1 MTEKIIHVCE
11 TINSSIEQGVGELSL
26 LLPDLTNRILQVME
40 QNKGNLEF
48 ENDCIEILN
57 DINNGISNRDK
68 VLLIDA
74 LESGL
79 IDVLDGKCIKK
90 EKHFKQ
96 ENFERKNFEKIR
108 EFENKWLGNIEETRK
123 HYKEELEIKV
133 KQAKTGNTIF
143 QVRKNEQEFY
153 LSGKYNLAGT
163 LSCLRTEIEAKTK
176 IVFLIGLG
184 DTNFVRGVLEG
195 NRDKFVVVYE
205 PSFQIFNTMIK
216 NIDITDLL
224 DNRNVGLVISGVNK
238 EEWINI
244 INTVVVVENYT
255 LLQVLISPNY
265 EYICEEETK
274 WAVKAIK
281 NRVNQITVEW
291 NTTRYFQDIN
301 EINIIRNIK
310 FMKTEYTLNRLEN
323 LCNDNVPCIIV
334 SAGPSLNKNI
344 KNLKRAV
351 GHACII
357 ACDTALKPLKKAGIM
372 PDFFLIVDP
381 RKPET
386 LIDFEFVQ
394 DIPAVVHFSVPNYIL
409 EKHKGKKFF
418 YWDGDNFVY
427 NALVYAKDIEHKT
440 ISYEESLG
448 ILPTGGSVA
457 TSAFSF
463 ACGMGAKTIILI
475 GQDLAYTDN
484 KTHADGTFKDK
495 MDKIDTSSENNY
507 IEVESIDGGNVKTIY
522 NLKMYLEWFEDQ
534 IQKYP
539 NINVID
545 ATEGGALIHGSK
557 VMPLQQAIQKECLA
571 EWNAKEAVE
580 RIPKLLDKDDVE
592 RLDEYLQKV
601 SENTEEVKDKIKD
614 GIKCYKRLLSLS
626 KNKNVTNKKIKQV
639 LKNIKKINNYLDS
652 NEVSLLATGC
662 LQDIEYSIRTGMY
675 AYKDSINDELN
686 EVAKN
691 GISYLEKLYAMV
703 ALLEPELK
711 KNFCQED
718 NCGELK
724 E

>member
-310 FMKTEYTLNRLEN
+310 FMKTEYTF
-323 LCNDNVPCIIV
+323 I
-334 SAGPSLNKNI
+334 
-344 KNLKRAV
+344 
-351 GHACII
+351 
-357 ACDTALKPLKKAGIM
+357 
-372 PDFFLIVDP
+372 
-381 RKPET
+381 
-386 LIDFEFVQ
+386 FV
-394 DIPAVVHFSVPNYIL
+394 
-409 EKHKGKKFF
+409 
-418 YWDGDNFVY
+418 
-427 NALVYAKDIEHKT
+427 
-440 ISYEESLG
+440 
-448 ILPTGGSVA
+448 
-457 TSAFSF
+457 
-463 ACGMGAKTIILI
+463 
-475 GQDLAYTDN
+475 
-484 KTHADGTFKDK
+484 
-495 MDKIDTSSENNY
+495 
-507 IEVESIDGGNVKTIY
+507 
-522 NLKMYLEWFEDQ
+522 
-534 IQKYP
+534 
-539 NINVID
+539 
-545 ATEGGALIHGSK
+545 
-557 VMPLQQAIQKECLA
+557 
-571 EWNAKEAVE
+571 
-580 RIPKLLDKDDVE
+580 
-592 RLDEYLQKV
+592 
-601 SENTEEVKDKIKD
+601 
-614 GIKCYKRLLSLS
+614 
-626 KNKNVTNKKIKQV
+626 
-639 LKNIKKINNYLDS
+639 
-652 NEVSLLATGC
+652 
-662 LQDIEYSIRTGMY
+662 
-675 AYKDSINDELN
+675 
-686 EVAKN
+686 
-691 GISYLEKLYAMV
+691 
-703 ALLEPELK
+703 
-711 KNFCQED
+711 
-718 NCGELK
+718 
-724 E
+724 